1 VNLNH
6 LATGMEDLLRRT
18 LGEDIEIEIKPHPPL
33 WTARADKGQVENA
46 LLNLT
51 VNARDAMPAGGKL
64 TIETANVHLD
74 EDYAAHSTE
83 VTPGDYVMLAVT
95 DTGKGMPAEVLDH
108 VFEPFFTTKEVGKGS
123 GLGLSMIYGFAKQS
137 GGHVKIYSEL
147 DHGTTVR
154 LYLPRQSTAVA
165 IEAAAMAAQSDH
177 PRGGEMI
184 LVVEDNVDVR
194 VFVVRYLRDLGY
206 QVIEAKDGPSAL
218 GALDEPASIDLLVT
232 DVIMPGGMTGRQLS
246 DEANRRRPG
255 LKTLFMS
262 GYTKDSFV
270 HQGKL
275 NPEVHFLSKPF
286 RRRDLALKV
295 REVLDA

>member
-1 VNLNH
+1 MK
-6 LATGMEDLLRRT
+6 A
-18 LGEDIEIEIKPHPPL
+18 HPPL

-95 DTGKGMPAEVLDH
+95 DTGKGMSAEVLDH
-108 VFEPFFTTKEVGKGS
+108 AFEPFFTTKEVGKGS

-137 GGHVKIYSEL
+137 GGHVKIYSEI

-165 IEAAAMAAQSDH
+165 TAAAAMAAQSDH

-184 LVVEDNVDVR
+184 LVVEDNADVR
-194 VFVVRYLRDLGY
+194 IFVVRYLRDLGY
-206 QVIEAKDGPSAL
+206 HVVEAKDGPSAL
-218 GALDEPASIDLLVT
+218 GVLDEPAPIDLLVT

-255 LKTLFMS
+255 LKTLFIS

-275 NPEVHFLSKPF
+275 NPEVNFLSKPF